1 MVERIVAAG
10 RETLVREGY
19 ATFTTNKV
27 AEAAEV
33 SPGSLYQYFPD
44 KASILDVI
52 IDRYLDEASDRVAGT
67 LRKTTGVDLA
77 RDPIAAG
84 RAVIAALVSALE
96 QDASLLRIVA
106 DEIPPARIKERRAA
120 LEQRIAD
127 VVTTYLVVAMK
138 LPAAKASA
146 RAWVMVLAI
155 EALASRWV
163 LEQPMSRDDLVDELT
178 ALAMGYLVR

>member
-1 MVERIVAAG
+1 MTPILTRVITRIQFAFMRKIPRQERSRLMVERIVAAG

-27 AEAAEV
+27 AEAAGV

-67 LRKTTGVDLA
+67 LRKTTGVDVA

-96 QDASLLRIVA
+96 QDAS
-106 DEIPPARIKERRAA
+106 
-120 LEQRIAD
+120 
-127 VVTTYLVVAMK
+127 
-138 LPAAKASA
+138 
-146 RAWVMVLAI
+146 
-155 EALASRWV
+155 
-163 LEQPMSRDDLVDELT
+163 
-178 ALAMGYLVR
+178 